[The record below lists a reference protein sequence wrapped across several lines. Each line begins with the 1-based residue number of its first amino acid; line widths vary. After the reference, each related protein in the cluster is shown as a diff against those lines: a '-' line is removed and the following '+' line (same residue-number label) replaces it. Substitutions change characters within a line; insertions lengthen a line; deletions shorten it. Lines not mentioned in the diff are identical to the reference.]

1 MSVVVWE
8 SVSGGGMGISLW
20 DGMGISLWGWYGDQS
35 VGMVWES
42 VSGGNVKMGVQ
53 GWSGSGT
60 SG

>member
-1 MSVVVWE
+1 MGMVWE
-8 SVSGGGMGISLW
+8 SVSG